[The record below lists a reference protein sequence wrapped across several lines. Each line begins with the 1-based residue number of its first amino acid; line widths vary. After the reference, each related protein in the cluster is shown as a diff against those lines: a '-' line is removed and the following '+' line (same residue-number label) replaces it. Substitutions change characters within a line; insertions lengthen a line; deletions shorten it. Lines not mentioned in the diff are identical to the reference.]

1 MKTPHSGP
9 EKRRRRPVQSRS
21 WQTSLAIQ
29 DAFVRLLDESSYEK
43 VTIRDI
49 VLVAGVGLGTFYEY
63 FDGKEDLAR
72 VCVHMRTKRIMQA
85 LIRCRKTIAGK
96 SLAESV
102 AAAIESQVAI
112 LAQAPREWRQHF
124 LLERLKTDLEFYRT
138 AYELCVLEWRRLI
151 AASADWPAG
160 LAPDEPAR
168 LVFTLVYG
176 GLSHE
181 ALRAGHTPDF
191 VAAGRRLQRAAVAI
205 LDNLVHPPKALAGK
219 IS

>member
-1 MKTPHSGP
+1 
-9 EKRRRRPVQSRS
+9 
-21 WQTSLAIQ
+21 LAIQ

-72 VCVHMRTKRIMQA
+72 VCVHLRTKRLVQA

-102 AAAIESQVAI
+102 SAAIESQAMI
-112 LAQAPREWRQHF
+112 CAQAPRDWRQHF
-124 LLERLKTDLEFYRT
+124 LLERLKTDLDSYRT
-138 AYELCVLEWRRLI
+138 AYEVCVLEWRRLL
-151 AASADWPAG
+151 AAAADWPAG

-176 GLSHE
+176 GISHE
-181 ALRAGHTPDF
+181 ALRAGRSPDF
-191 VAAGRRLQRAAVAI
+191 AAVSRRLLRAAMAI
-205 LDNLVHPPKALAGK
+205 LDDVAGSRK
-219 IS
+219 NGRF

>member
-1 MKTPHSGP
+1 M
-9 EKRRRRPVQSRS
+9 QSRS

-63 FDGKEDLAR
+63 FDDKEDLAR
-72 VCVHMRTKRIMQA
+72 VCVHLRTKRIVQA
-85 LIRCRKTIAGK
+85 LIRCRKTVAGK

-102 AAAIESQVAI
+102 STAIESQAI
-112 LAQAPREWRQHF
+112 VLAQSPREWRQHF
-124 LLERLKTDLEFYRT
+124 LLERLKTDLDSYRR

-151 AASADWPAG
+151 AAAADWPAG

-168 LVFTLVYG
+168 IVFTLVYG
-176 GLSHE
+176 GFSHE
-181 ALRAGHTPDF
+181 ALRAGQSPDF
-191 VAAGRRLQRAAVAI
+191 AAAGRRLLRAAMAI
-205 LDNLVHPPKALAGK
+205 LDDLVSPSKVLVGK
-219 IS
+219 IP

>member
-1 MKTPHSGP
+1 MKTQRSATVKP
-9 EKRRRRPVQSRS
+9 RRRPVQSRS

-63 FDGKEDLAR
+63 FDDKEDLAR
-72 VCVHMRTKRIMQA
+72 VCVHLRTKRIVRA
-85 LIRCRKTIAGK
+85 LIRCRKTVAGK

-102 AAAIESQVAI
+102 STAIESQATV

-124 LLERLKTDLEFYRT
+124 LLERQKTDLEFYRT
-138 AYELCVLEWRRLI
+138 AYEVCVLEWRRLL

-160 LAPDEPAR
+160 LAPDEPVRTR
-168 LVFTLVYG
+168 LYVG
-176 GLSHE
+176 I
-181 ALRAGHTPDF
+181 
-191 VAAGRRLQRAAVAI
+191 RRLFPRSPPRRPFAGFCSRKPAAATCG
-205 LDNLVHPPKALAGK
+205 HGH
-219 IS
+219 S